1 MRGVDRGV
9 KPLPQPRG
17 RGKIRSVL
25 ANWRGAGS
33 ESFCHT
39 LIMKTILAPVD
50 FSGISDSVLEQ
61 ATELAK
67 ALKAKVVLLNVLQ
80 PPVITSEYGPFLE
93 NISEIVTVG
102 EKAAAKQLMR
112 LQERLTARGIETDT
126 LQFTGAP
133 VPNIL
138 KQAEKVG
145 ADYIVMGSHGH
156 TAFYDLLVGSTTHGV
171 LLKSPCPVIIV
182 PAQKKKER
190 GRKAR

>member
-1 MRGVDRGV
+1 
-9 KPLPQPRG
+9 
-17 RGKIRSVL
+17 
-25 ANWRGAGS
+25 
-33 ESFCHT
+33 
-39 LIMKTILAPVD
+39 
-50 FSGISDSVLEQ
+50 
-61 ATELAK
+61 
-67 ALKAKVVLLNVLQ
+67 
-80 PPVITSEYGPFLE
+80 VITSEYGPFLE

-112 LQERLTARGIETDT
+112 LQERLTAQGIETDT

>member
-1 MRGVDRGV
+1 
-9 KPLPQPRG
+9 
-17 RGKIRSVL
+17 
-25 ANWRGAGS
+25 
-33 ESFCHT
+33 
-39 LIMKTILAPVD
+39 MKTILAPVD
-50 FSGISDSVLEQ
+50 FSGVSESVIGQ
-61 ATELAK
+61 ATELAE

-93 NISEIVTVG
+93 SISEIVMVG

-112 LQERLTARGIETDT
+112 LQERLTTRGIETSI
-126 LQFTGAP
+126 LQFAGAP

-171 LLKSPCPVIIV
+171 LRKSPCPVIIV

-190 GRKAR
+190 GRKARQRIG